1 MKDCFTVEVGEMN
14 EGDLVYNSVAQ
25 QQNRGLCIKKL
36 GRFPFIL
43 NQGYIDHLS
52 SRLCCFLG
60 RCLGW
65 RFSRSSLSGL
75 SFSRHYGPY
84 WEICC
89 VTLCVLQTS
98 KGFWVFLSRNWTITI
113 KATNLETQ
121 NNQMDRDPPTWT
133 FELVQVN
140 MCFLRSPL
148 SWLMEQKNPKFL
160 WSLQNAQRDTTN
172 FAIRSIRCDDG
183 DGSEKVA

>member
-1 MKDCFTVEVGEMN
+1 MGHWANTTLCGDLEGDMKDCFTVEVGEMN

-25 QQNRGLCIKKL
+25 QQNRGLCVKKL

-98 KGFWVFLSRNWTITI
+98 KGFWVFLSRNWTITKQQTLKHKTTKWI
-113 KATNLETQ
+113 EIHQLELLNL
-121 NNQMDRDPPTWT
+121 
-133 FELVQVN
+133 
-140 MCFLRSPL
+140 C
-148 SWLMEQKNPKFL
+148 K
-160 WSLQNAQRDTTN
+160 
-172 FAIRSIRCDDG
+172 
-183 DGSEKVA
+183 